1 MPPGTGNE
9 LDEYRLDINGL
20 RAVAVLAVMV
30 NHFSRPMLPS
40 GNLGVDL
47 FFVISGYVITA
58 SLSRDKSTGLKQF
71 LANFYAKRA
80 KRLLP
85 ALVACIIPSAILICL
100 FNPWPQA
107 DIKTGI
113 GALFGVSNLW
123 LYFQDVNYF
132 GKSAELNV
140 FTQTWSLGVE
150 EQFYFIFPFF
160 VWFSGFTK
168 ASRRGARNLALIVV
182 PLLLLSLIAFTF
194 LARTNPAASFFLV
207 TSRFWELAAGCL
219 AYLTLRTWPR
229 LRSSTNN
236 PINSICLIAI
246 IGIFFLN
253 VKSKE
258 IIVLVCLSSYLL
270 VSMNRRDF
278 AHSFLALPVLQW
290 IGKISYSVY
299 LWHWTVIVI
308 SRWTIGIQWWTVP
321 LQIGA
326 IFALGSISFR
336 WVESPLRAHN
346 WGKVHPAFLGFIVS
360 AVSSIALSLLA
371 LNPAYSLFSGKRE
384 GVLKKEQPL
393 LEEYVISGAD
403 SSWKGALCAIK
414 NGDDYQKLNI
424 IKENC
429 TLGDFYSAKRRVLV
443 IGNSYSVTFRRAFDR
458 LVKEDNYAVILTS
471 GFGSAPAPNTKLDNG
486 FDGLS
491 SDYWQRV
498 IPPLLASLKQDDIV
512 LNISDLSDFSD
523 PQEPSKSEV
532 RRKILNLN
540 LRKFAEEVK
549 AKELNFVILGPLPFA
564 RDAQCDPSIATTQ
577 WFHSGATSCTFYTK
591 VRTLERMGPLRD
603 LLAGLESSTQLKVLD
618 LNDIFCPSD
627 RCTYNAKNGQILYRD
642 SVSHPSDE
650 AAVLSAQKIRDVL
663 ISF

>member
-168 ASRRGARNLALIVV
+168 ASRSGARNLALIVI

-219 AYLTLRTWPR
+219 AYLTT
-229 LRSSTNN
+229 
-236 PINSICLIAI
+236 
-246 IGIFFLN
+246 
-253 VKSKE
+253 
-258 IIVLVCLSSYLL
+258 
-270 VSMNRRDF
+270 
-278 AHSFLALPVLQW
+278 AHVAPV
-290 IGKISYSVY
+290 
-299 LWHWTVIVI
+299 
-308 SRWTIGIQWWTVP
+308 
-321 LQIGA
+321 
-326 IFALGSISFR
+326 
-336 WVESPLRAHN
+336 
-346 WGKVHPAFLGFIVS
+346 AFV
-360 AVSSIALSLLA
+360 
-371 LNPAYSLFSGKRE
+371 NE
-384 GVLKKEQPL
+384 
-393 LEEYVISGAD
+393 
-403 SSWKGALCAIK
+403 
-414 NGDDYQKLNI
+414 
-424 IKENC
+424 
-429 TLGDFYSAKRRVLV
+429 
-443 IGNSYSVTFRRAFDR
+443 
-458 LVKEDNYAVILTS
+458 
-471 GFGSAPAPNTKLDNG
+471 
-486 FDGLS
+486 
-491 SDYWQRV
+491 
-498 IPPLLASLKQDDIV
+498 
-512 LNISDLSDFSD
+512 
-523 PQEPSKSEV
+523 
-532 RRKILNLN
+532 
-540 LRKFAEEVK
+540 
-549 AKELNFVILGPLPFA
+549 
-564 RDAQCDPSIATTQ
+564 
-577 WFHSGATSCTFYTK
+577 
-591 VRTLERMGPLRD
+591 
-603 LLAGLESSTQLKVLD
+603 
-618 LNDIFCPSD
+618 
-627 RCTYNAKNGQILYRD
+627 
-642 SVSHPSDE
+642 
-650 AAVLSAQKIRDVL
+650 
-663 ISF
+663 